1 MNVREHTLYERIVEN
16 ARLHGNKP
24 AFTFKDQSL
33 SFREYLKQV
42 NQLSHGLTR
51 AGLKR
56 GDRLAV
62 LMDNNLEYPLIYG
75 ACAQTG
81 IIAVGLNIRASAEEM
96 KLFLKNIG
104 PKMLFFEKKYEEAA
118 GMLQNYLSM
127 NHLVSAD
134 PTALDATLFKD
145 FIDTITS
152 SNLPSQKVKDAP
164 GQEDGYMIIPTAAV
178 DGIPKGALLSQR
190 NILISN
196 MLSITEY
203 GKENIECYLALLPLF
218 HVAGLTGTWATFHVG
233 GHTVLMEK
241 FEPTQVV
248 DLVEKHQLTYFGS
261 FPPILENVLNAAKAK
276 GSRLPSLKMVTGLE
290 FGPAIIERLYEETQA
305 EFWVGFGQTETS
317 GFVSTCPFKEHPGS
331 AGRPSVCNSIAIID
345 EAGRPVAPGEEGEI
359 VVRGEN
365 IFLEYWGDEDATQ
378 YTLRNGWHHC
388 GDIGKMD
395 EEGYLWYVKPKAE
408 KELIKTGGE
417 NVYPAEV
424 EVVLSKHPAIERC
437 AVIGTPDKRWG
448 IAVKAVCQL
457 KAGAT
462 LTLEEVSGFVGSQ
475 IAGYKKPRYA
485 EFVENIPEKDG
496 KVDRDKVKEFYG

>member
-81 IIAVGLNIRASAEEM
+81 IIAVGLNIRASAE
-96 KLFLKNIG
+96 
-104 PKMLFFEKKYEEAA
+104 
-118 GMLQNYLSM
+118 
-127 NHLVSAD
+127 
-134 PTALDATLFKD
+134 
-145 FIDTITS
+145 
-152 SNLPSQKVKDAP
+152 
-164 GQEDGYMIIPTAAV
+164 
-178 DGIPKGALLSQR
+178 
-190 NILISN
+190 
-196 MLSITEY
+196 
-203 GKENIECYLALLPLF
+203 
-218 HVAGLTGTWATFHVG
+218 
-233 GHTVLMEK
+233 
-241 FEPTQVV
+241 
-248 DLVEKHQLTYFGS
+248 VEL
-261 FPPILENVLNAAKAK
+261 
-276 GSRLPSLKMVTGLE
+276 
-290 FGPAIIERLYEETQA
+290 
-305 EFWVGFGQTETS
+305 
-317 GFVSTCPFKEHPGS
+317 
-331 AGRPSVCNSIAIID
+331 
-345 EAGRPVAPGEEGEI
+345 
-359 VVRGEN
+359 
-365 IFLEYWGDEDATQ
+365 
-378 YTLRNGWHHC
+378 
-388 GDIGKMD
+388 
-395 EEGYLWYVKPKAE
+395 
-408 KELIKTGGE
+408 
-417 NVYPAEV
+417 
-424 EVVLSKHPAIERC
+424 VLSKHPAIERC

-496 KVDRDKVKEFYG
+496 KVDRDKVKELYG